1 MSLRSVPDS
10 EEMIR
15 DFPDGIR
22 RNEQSRNDHR
32 LPPKAENHI
41 RLKMYSGRHK
51 MYRSRQIIATSLL
64 VAVSYVLDEYR
75 EGNEPE
81 SIGMTLVK

>member
-1 MSLRSVPDS
+1 MSLRSVADS

-15 DFPDGIR
+15 DFQNGIR

-32 LPPKAENHI
+32 LPPKAENRI
-41 RLKMYSGRHK
+41 RLKMYSWRHK
-51 MYRSRQIIATSLL
+51 MYRSRHIIATSLL
-64 VAVSYVLDEYR
+64 VAVSYVLDVYR